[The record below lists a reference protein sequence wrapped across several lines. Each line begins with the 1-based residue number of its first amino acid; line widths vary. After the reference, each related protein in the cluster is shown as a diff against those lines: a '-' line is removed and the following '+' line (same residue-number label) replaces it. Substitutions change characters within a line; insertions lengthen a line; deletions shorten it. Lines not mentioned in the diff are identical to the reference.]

1 MKLKNISL
9 QNKDTNLKLS
19 QEIVYNYISNKAITL
34 ISLVIT
40 IIVII
45 ILTGVVITLS
55 LTKNSI
61 LNKAKY
67 ANEETIKQVA
77 TEKINLKITN
87 SQINTYSEE
96 QRMPTL
102 QELADVFCEDNEIE
116 YVELKSKLIA
126 SLEKI
131 QVKEDG
137 SFFTKLK
144 QYPYEFEINSA
155 LQLAS
160 INGMKI
166 ANNTT
171 QQQLEDKI
179 EELENRLN
187 NSSTILFSGYASK
200 EQKYNL
206 MDNIEN
212 YKYLLVYGG
221 CGENKNIGQTQMIEV
236 EQIKYGLDQQFTLS
250 NYANSNYYWRVSYQF
265 DSNNQL
271 NIRYLNSTGWA
282 SPEIY
287 RIVGI
292 KY

>member
-1 MKLKNISL
+1 MKLEKISS
-9 QNKDTNLKLS
+9 QNVDRNLKLN
-19 QEIVYNYISNKAITL
+19 QGILYNYMSNKAITL

-40 IIVII
+40 IIII
-45 ILTGVVITLS
+45 IVLAGVVITLS
-55 LTKNSI
+55 LKQNGL

-67 ANEETIKQVA
+67 ANEETMKQVA

-87 SQINTYSEE
+87 SQVNTYSEE

-144 QYPYEFEINSA
+144 QYPYEFEINSS

-160 INGMKI
+160 INGIKI

-179 EELENRLN
+179 GELENRLN
-187 NSSTILFSGYASK
+187 NSSTILFSGDASK

-206 MDNIEN
+206 TDNIEN

-221 CGENKNIGQTQMIEV
+221 CGGSKNIGQTQMIEV
-236 EQIKYGLDQQFTLS
+236 DQIKYGLDQQFTLS
-250 NYANSNYYWRVSYQF
+250 NYANPSYYWRVAYQF
-265 DSNNQL
+265 DSNSQL
-271 NIRYLNSTGWA
+271 NIRYLNSAGWPL
-282 SPEIY
+282 PEIY
-287 RIVGI
+287 KIVGI

>member
-1 MKLKNISL
+1 MKLKKISL